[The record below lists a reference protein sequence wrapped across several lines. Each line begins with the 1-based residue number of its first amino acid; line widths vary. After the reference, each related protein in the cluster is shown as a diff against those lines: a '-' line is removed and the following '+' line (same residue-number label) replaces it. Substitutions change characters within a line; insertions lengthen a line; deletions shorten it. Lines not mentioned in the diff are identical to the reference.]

1 MNRLAPLEPTMQRII
16 TEHQIPT
23 GDFRQVKYVG
33 AVKDR
38 VDDGNSTPVWEIDPE
53 SPFFQQIGAG
63 PVDSWTDVL
72 IDVEDP
78 NASGTVDRLKRAVEA
93 RLAQQLG

>member
-1 MNRLAPLEPTMQRII
+1 MQRII
-16 TEHQIPT
+16 SEHQIPT

-33 AVKDR
+33 AIKDR
-38 VDDGNSTPVWEIDPE
+38 VDDGNSAAVWIIEAN
-53 SPFFQQIGAG
+53 SPYINQIGAK
-63 PVDSWTDVL
+63 PVDSWTEVL

-78 NASGTVDRLKRAVEA
+78 NSPETLARLRRAVEA

>member
-1 MNRLAPLEPTMQRII
+1 MQRVI
-16 TEHQIPT
+16 TENQIPT

-38 VDDGNSTPVWEIDPE
+38 VDDGNSVPVWAIDSK
-53 SPFFQQIGAG
+53 SPFAKQVGTG
-63 PVDSWTDVL
+63 PIDKWADVL

-78 NASGTVDRLKRAVEA
+78 TSAETLGRLKVAVEA
-93 RLAQQLG
+93 RLVQQLG